1 MFAAVTNRPCTEPDP
16 NRRSRG
22 MLVHDALAM
31 ASAQEAAELLSEL
44 PQDAYNPFNCFVAD
58 AERAFAVVYE
68 GAPDLQ
74 ELDPGVHVIGNA
86 DPNDR
91 GVEKLA
97 RIMDGAEKASTAPR
111 DRVLDELGSLC
122 AEHPVGGNSLDDTC
136 VHLEA
141 TYGTRSSA
149 LILLGEHRQDSRF
162 LFADGPPCVTP
173 YDDFTSLLH
182 EQSQSASYCTEG
194 VALRKAN

>member
-1 MFAAVTNRPCTEPDP
+1 
-16 NRRSRG
+16 

-31 ASAQEAAELLSEL
+31 ASAKEAAELLSAL

-58 AERAFAVVYE
+58 AERAYVVVYE
-68 GAPDLQ
+68 GSP
-74 ELDPGVHVIGNA
+74 ELRELEPGVHVIGNA

-91 GVEKLA
+91 RVEKLA
-97 RIMDGAEKASTAPR
+97 RIMDQVEEVADAPR
-111 DRVLDELGSLC
+111 DRVLDELGRLC
-122 AEHPVGGNSLDDTC
+122 GDHSAGGNSLDDTC
-136 VHLEA
+136 VHLET

-149 LILLGEHRQDSRF
+149 LIFLAQRWDDSRF

-182 EQSQSASYCTEG
+182 EQSQSVRYSAEG